1 MAFTQL
7 SLIRGAGTWA
17 RSRSATCPRTD
28 VDLDTQFEVAL
39 KNQGKRGI
47 WFSSWTGSGA
57 DAPWNT
63 DEPQPR
69 PTRCPHKFDE
79 PTYVEG
85 APLHGS
91 TASAHSPLQA
101 ARSESGTRHSG
112 LRPGRR

>member
-1 MAFTQL
+1 NLTIVNNF
-7 SLIRGAGTWA
+7 
-17 RSRSATCPRTD
+17 
-28 VDLDTQFEVAL
+28 VLDPLQERAINVEVGVIHSIATQFEVAL